1 MSVVGGEDD
10 CWKRTTDNGQLRTLP
25 ERKNHAENQNQGHM
39 ATRGEYLA
47 DCCGLTA
54 VQFAAGIDSAM
65 SGNRS
70 NIAAKPATGER
81 TGAGTR
87 KTRTKRKA
95 RATVS
100 AQPAG
105 AAQ

>member
-1 MSVVGGEDD
+1 MP
-10 CWKRTTDNGQLRTLP
+10 RTRT
-25 ERKNHAENQNQGHM
+25 KGTWQA
-39 ATRGEYLA
+39 RGEYLA

-54 VQFAAGIDSAM
+54 TQFAAGIDSAM
-65 SGNRS
+65 SGNRQH
-70 NIAAKPATGER
+70 NIATTPVPGQR

-95 RATVS
+95 RATVG
-100 AQPAG
+100 AQSAG

>member
-1 MSVVGGEDD
+1 MP
-10 CWKRTTDNGQLRTLP
+10 RTRT
-25 ERKNHAENQNQGHM
+25 KGTWQA
-39 ATRGEYLA
+39 RGEYLA

-54 VQFAAGIDSAM
+54 TQFAAGIDSAM
-65 SGNRS
+65 AGNRQ

-100 AQPAG
+100 AQSAG
-105 AAQ
+105 AAE